1 MKKETIMKCFRKS
14 GITDDSFSIV
24 TRSYEDE
31 DPFDDLEAQ
40 EELCDLVGH
49 IPDSCTVDEYINGEK
64 DVHIC
69 MQYDEDWESD
79 FFSELLDSSHA
90 DSLAPDDP
98 NEQEVEEQFDLEPPP
113 PKITRF
119 EDAMSSLEDVQVFL
133 DSKGFLEQ
141 ATIIT
146 ASMNE
151 LAHLHLKSKSRQ
163 RHITRI
169 FSYSYL
175 SFYFVMLLCRTKF
188 TSKI

>member
-1 MKKETIMKCFRKS
+1 MKCFRKS

-163 RHITRI
+163 STLQE
-169 FSYSYL
+169 FFLYSYL
-175 SFYFVMLLCRTKF
+175 GFYFVMLLCRTKF

>member
-1 MKKETIMKCFRKS
+1 MVEWNMANSFTI
-14 GITDDSFSIV
+14 
-24 TRSYEDE
+24 
-31 DPFDDLEAQ
+31 
-40 EELCDLVGH
+40 
-49 IPDSCTVDEYINGEK
+49 
-64 DVHIC
+64 
-69 MQYDEDWESD
+69 
-79 FFSELLDSSHA
+79 FF
-90 DSLAPDDP
+90 DDP

-163 RHITRI
+163 STLQEFFHT
-169 FSYSYL
+169 
-175 SFYFVMLLCRTKF
+175 VT
-188 TSKI
+188 